1 MQKFKLNS
9 HKPSLDKDNKRIIGI
24 DVSPVTDEI
33 QPLIIVVTK
42 TCQWILFWAGLIQF
56 TSS

>member
-42 TCQWILFWAGLIQF
+42 TCQWILF
-56 TSS
+56 